1 MAAMRSCVSS
11 RLSLPRVTTPAA
23 RLASSRDPSGDRPRP
38 PRHAHPCAHP
48 EFSLLRP
55 RSFILLTLFPPQ
67 LATLY
72 LLTMASIVEKQLQ
85 SLLDGFDALR
95 LEYQRVYSR
104 CATLE
109 SQLYTAKSQVSA
121 A

>member
-1 MAAMRSCVSS
+1 
-11 RLSLPRVTTPAA
+11 
-23 RLASSRDPSGDRPRP
+23 
-38 PRHAHPCAHP
+38 
-48 EFSLLRP
+48 
-55 RSFILLTLFPPQ
+55 
-67 LATLY
+67 
-72 LLTMASIVEKQLQ
+72 MASIVEKQLQ

-121 A
+121 ASSPHPPCTHPPLVMNNL